1 MQANKKTQPF
11 VHWRNRKVLFW
22 CKVKYGTDAK
32 RKFRRFQKMST
43 INFRHFYL
51 IPCMPCLSA
60 QRSVKYS
67 NKSTFFKTMRF
78 LCLSFQLKYKSSLIH
93 AGILYFFISII
104 SSCHGQ
110 FYRRQVVIHFH
121 CFSSYSTHLYLY
133 LLTYREVASK
143 VILGG

>member
-1 MQANKKTQPF
+1 MQANKKTYPF
-11 VHWRNRKVLFW
+11 ALSIYLAKQKSSFLVQGEIWYRCLTEIQTLSKNVPHKLPSLLF
-22 CKVKYGTDAK
+22 
-32 RKFRRFQKMST
+32 
-43 INFRHFYL
+43 IL
-51 IPCMPCLSA
+51 PCMPCPSA

-133 LLTYREVASK
+133 FYSPTGRSQAR
-143 VILGG
+143 